1 MPMSRNY
8 TVKWTATAEH
18 DLESII
24 GFIAEDSLE
33 DAVRILEKI
42 RKKAVGLNTLP
53 ERGRVVPELKEQGIV
68 IYREAVFAPW
78 RIIYRI
84 SDQNVFVLAV
94 LDARRN
100 LEDILLDRFVG

>member
-8 TVKWTATAEH
+8 AVTWTATAGH
-18 DLESII
+18 DLDAII
-24 GFIAEDSLE
+24 GFIAEGSIDEALKLLE
-33 DAVRILEKI
+33 RM
-42 RKKAVGLNTLP
+42 RKKAISLHALP
-53 ERGRVVPELKEQGIV
+53 ERGRIVPELKEQGI
-68 IYREAVFAPW
+68 ILYRELILAPW

-84 SDQNVFVLAV
+84 SGETGYVLAV